1 MAVTEE
7 RVVETQSW
15 AQRLGSSFKGVLA
28 GLALFIAGFPILF
41 YNEGRAVDT
50 AKRLKEGAG
59 AVVDVSAEKVDAENE
74 GKLVHVSG
82 KADTKD
88 VLSDEAFGVSAT
100 ALRLMRTVEIYQTV
114 EHAETK
120 REKRGDKTIEKTTYT
135 YSNEWCDKP
144 VDSSQYHDASKRAA
158 NPPAAM
164 PFSNADRFAA
174 NVTLGAF
181 TLSEAHVKRMG
192 EKKPFAFPVDFKP
205 PASVPGAQYQNGI
218 IYVPYNAAPAAAPVP
233 APASTASGVSPLL
246 AAAQAATNV
255 ATAVAN
261 AAATALVGGHSVAMA
276 PVPGDVRVTFKVV
289 LPHDVTVV
297 ERQDGNTL
305 SPWAASDGET
315 LSFVRDGRVPAAK
328 IFADA
333 QSMNSKLTWLLR
345 LVGLLV
351 MYFGLKAVLGPI
363 DTLVDVIPILNGIV
377 AAGTSL
383 VAGLVSG
390 ACALIT
396 IGIAWIYYRPLI
408 GIPLVVGGV
417 ALFVMAYL
425 KKKKAAAGVVP
436 AARATM

>member
-7 RVVETQSW
+7 RIVENQSW
-15 AQRLGSSFKGVLA
+15 VQRLGSSFKGVLV

-41 YNEGRAVDT
+41 WNEGRAVDT

-59 AVVDVSAEKVDAENE
+59 AVVDVPADKVDAANE
-74 GKLVHVSG
+74 GKLVHVTG

-164 PFSNADRFAA
+164 PYSDVDKVAP

-181 TLSEAHVKRMG
+181 KLSDAHVKRIG
-192 EKKPFAFPVDFKP
+192 GKVQFQFPADFKVP
-205 PASVPGAQYQNGI
+205 ATLPGGQFQNGVFYVPFSGASASVTT
-218 IYVPYNAAPAAAPVP
+218 PAAG
-233 APASTASGVSPLL
+233 TASSGSPLL
-246 AAAQAATNV
+246 AAAQAV
-255 ATAVAN
+255 TAVVTN
-261 AAATALVGGHSVAMA
+261 AVSAAVGRSVAVS
-276 PVPGDVRVTFKVV
+276 PVPGDVRVMFSVV
-289 LPHDVTVV
+289 MPHDVTVV
-297 ERQDGNTL
+297 EQQTNGTL
-305 SPWAASDGET
+305 APWAASDGET
-315 LSFVRDGRVPAAK
+315 LSFVRDGIVPAAK

-333 QSMNSKLTWLLR
+333 RSSNSTITWLLR

-351 MYFGLKAVLGPI
+351 MYFGLKKVLGPL
-363 DTLVDVIPILNGIV
+363 DTLVDAIPILNGIV
-377 AAGTSL
+377 AMGTSL
-383 VAGLVSG
+383 AAGLVAG
-390 ACALIT
+390 ACALLT
-396 IGIAWIYYRPLI
+396 IGVAWVFYRPWL
-408 GIPLVVGGV
+408 GIPLIAVGVGV
-417 ALFVMAYL
+417 LVMVFM
-425 KKKKAAAGVVP
+425 KKRNATAA
-436 AARATM
+436 TK

>member
-7 RVVETQSW
+7 RVVENPSW
-15 AQRLGSSFKGVLA
+15 VQRLGSSFKGVLI
-28 GLALFIAGFPILF
+28 GFALFIAGFPILF
-41 YNEGRAVDT
+41 LNEGRAVDT

-59 AVVDVSAEKVDAENE
+59 AVVDVPADKIDAENE

-82 KADTKD
+82 KADTQD
-88 VLSDEAFGVSAT
+88 VLSDDVFGVSVT
-100 ALRLMRTVEIYQTV
+100 ALRLLRTVEVYQTV
-114 EHAETK
+114 EHSETT
-120 REKRGDKTIEKTTYT
+120 REKRGDKTVEETTYT
-135 YSNEWCDKP
+135 YSNEWCTKP
-144 VDSSQYHDASKRAA
+144 VDSSQYHEAAKRTA

-164 PFSNADRFAA
+164 PYGDVDKIAQ

-181 TLSEAHVKRMG
+181 KLSDTHVKRMG
-192 EKKPFAFPVDFKP
+192 EKKPFAFPADFKA

-218 IYVPYNAAPAAAPVP
+218 IYVPYNAAAA
-233 APASTASGVSPLL
+233 
-246 AAAQAATNV
+246 AAAQAPTNV

-261 AAATALVGGHSVAMA
+261 AAASAIVGGHSVAMA

-333 QSMNSKLTWLLR
+333 QSMNSKITWLLR

-351 MYFGLKAVLGPI
+351 MYFGLKKVLGPI
-363 DTLVDVIPILNGIV
+363 DTLVDAIPILNGIV
-377 AAGTSL
+377 AMGTSL
-383 VAGLVSG
+383 AAGLVSA
-390 ACALIT
+390 ACALLT
-396 IGIAWIYYRPLI
+396 IGVAWVFYRPWLC
-408 GIPLVVGGV
+408 IPLIAVGVG
-417 ALFVMAYL
+417 LIVMVFM
-425 KKKKAAAGVVP
+425 KKRKSAAAT
-436 AARATM
+436 A

>member
-7 RVVETQSW
+7 RVVETPSW
-15 AQRLGSSFKGVLA
+15 VQRLGSSFKGVLV
-28 GLALFIAGFPILF
+28 GLVLFIAGFPILF
-41 YNEGRAVDT
+41 LNEGRAVDT

-59 AVVDVSAEKVDAENE
+59 AVVDVPADKIDAANE

-88 VLSDEAFGVSAT
+88 LLSDEAFGVSAT
-100 ALRLMRTVEIYQTV
+100 ALRLLRTVEVYQTV
-114 EHAETK
+114 EHSETK
-120 REKRGDKTIEKTTYT
+120 TEKRGDKTVEKTTYT
-135 YSNEWCDKP
+135 YSNEWCSKP
-144 VDSSQYHDASKRAA
+144 VDSSQFHDASKRAA

-164 PFSNADRFAA
+164 PYSNEDRFAA

-192 EKKPFAFPVDFKP
+192 EKKPFAFAVDFKP

-218 IYVPYNAAPAAAPVP
+218 IYVPYNAAPAAAPT
-233 APASTASGVSPLL
+233 PASTSTSTVSPLL

-261 AAATALVGGHSVAMA
+261 AAASAIVGGHSVAMA

-305 SPWAASDGET
+305 SPWPASDGET

-333 QSMNSKLTWLLR
+333 QSMNSMITWLLR

-351 MYFGLKAVLGPI
+351 MYFGIKKVLGPI
-363 DTLVDVIPILNGIV
+363 DSLVDVIPILNGIV
-377 AAGTSL
+377 AMGTSL
-383 VAGLVSG
+383 AAGLVAG
-390 ACALIT
+390 ACALLT
-396 IGIAWIYYRPLI
+396 IGVAWVFYRPWL
-408 GIPLVVGGV
+408 GIPLIVVGVG
-417 ALFVMAYL
+417 LLVMVFM
-425 KKKKAAAGVVP
+425 KKKKAAA
-436 AARATM
+436 TTT

>member
-7 RVVETQSW
+7 RVVENPSW
-15 AQRLGSSFKGVLA
+15 VQRLGSSFKGVLV

-41 YNEGRAVDT
+41 FNEGRAVDT

-59 AVVDVSAEKVDAENE
+59 AVVDVPADNVDAANE
-74 GKLVHVSG
+74 GKLVHVTG

-114 EHAETK
+114 EHSETK
-120 REKRGDKTIEKTTYT
+120 RIKEGDKTREVTTYT

-164 PFSNADRFAA
+164 PYSNEDRFAA

-192 EKKPFAFPVDFKP
+192 EKKPFPFAVDFKP

-218 IYVPYNAAPAAAPVP
+218 IYVPYNAAPAAAPT
-233 APASTASGVSPLL
+233 PASTSTSSVSPLL
-246 AAAQAATNV
+246 AAAQAAQAATNV

-261 AAATALVGGHSVAMA
+261 AATSALVGGHSVAMA

-305 SPWAASDGET
+305 SPWPASDGET

-333 QSMNSKLTWLLR
+333 QSMNSKITWLLR

-351 MYFGLKAVLGPI
+351 MYFGLKRVLGPI
-363 DTLVDVIPILNGIV
+363 DSLVDVIPILNGIV
-377 AAGTSL
+377 AMGTSL
-383 VAGLVSG
+383 AAGLVAG
-390 ACALIT
+390 ACALLT
-396 IGIAWIYYRPLI
+396 IGVAWVFYRPWL
-408 GIPLVVGGV
+408 GIPLIAVGVG
-417 ALFVMAYL
+417 LLVMVFM
-425 KKKKAAAGVVP
+425 KKKKAAA
-436 AARATM
+436 ATT

>member
-7 RVVETQSW
+7 RVVENPSW
-15 AQRLGSSFKGVLA
+15 VQRLGSSFKGVLV

-41 YNEGRAVDT
+41 FNEGRAVDT

-59 AVVDVSAEKVDAENE
+59 AVVDVPADKIDAANE
-74 GKLVHVSG
+74 GQLVHVSG
-82 KADTKD
+82 KADTQD
-88 VLSDEAFGVSAT
+88 VLSDDVFGVSAT
-100 ALRLMRTVEIYQTV
+100 ALRLLRTVEVYQTV
-114 EHAETK
+114 EHSETK
-120 REKRGDKTIEKTTYT
+120 HIKEGNKTREVTTYT
-135 YSNEWCDKP
+135 YSNEWCTKP
-144 VDSSQYHDASKRAA
+144 VDSSQYHEAAKRTA

-164 PFSNADRFAA
+164 PYGDVDKIAQ

-192 EKKPFAFPVDFKP
+192 EKKPFAFPADFKA

-218 IYVPYNAAPAAAPVP
+218 IYVPYNAAAAAVAPAATNV
-233 APASTASGVSPLL
+233 
-246 AAAQAATNV
+246 AAAATNV

-261 AAATALVGGHSVAMA
+261 AAASAIVGGHSVAMA

-305 SPWAASDGET
+305 SPWPASDGET

-333 QSMNSKLTWLLR
+333 QSMNSKITWLLR

-351 MYFGLKAVLGPI
+351 MYFGLKRVLGPI
-363 DTLVDVIPILNGIV
+363 DSLVDVIPILNGIV
-377 AAGTSL
+377 AMGTSL
-383 VAGLVSG
+383 AAGLVAG
-390 ACALIT
+390 ACALLT
-396 IGIAWIYYRPLI
+396 IGVAWVFYRPWL
-408 GIPLVVGGV
+408 GIPLIAVGVGLLV
-417 ALFVMAYL
+417 KVFM
-425 KKKKAAAGVVP
+425 KKKKAAA
-436 AARATM
+436 ATT

>member
-7 RVVETQSW
+7 RVVENPSW
-15 AQRLGSSFKGVLA
+15 VQRLGSSFKGVLI
-28 GLALFIAGFPILF
+28 GFALFIAGFPILF
-41 YNEGRAVDT
+41 LNEGRAVDT

-59 AVVDVSAEKVDAENE
+59 AVVDVPADKIDAENE

-82 KADTKD
+82 KADTQD
-88 VLSDEAFGVSAT
+88 VLSDDVFGVSVT
-100 ALRLMRTVEIYQTV
+100 TLRLLRTVEVYQTV
-114 EHAETK
+114 EHSETT
-120 REKRGDKTIEKTTYT
+120 REKRGDKTVEKTTYT
-135 YSNEWCDKP
+135 YSNEWCTKP
-144 VDSSQYHDASKRAA
+144 IDSSQYHDAAKRAA

-164 PFSNADRFAA
+164 PYGDVDKIAQ

-181 TLSEAHVKRMG
+181 KLSDTHVKRMG
-192 EKKPFAFPVDFKP
+192 EKKPFAFPADFKA

-218 IYVPYNAAPAAAPVP
+218 IYVPYNAAAA
-233 APASTASGVSPLL
+233 
-246 AAAQAATNV
+246 AAAQAPTNV

-261 AAATALVGGHSVAMA
+261 AAASAIVGGHSVAMA

-333 QSMNSKLTWLLR
+333 QSMNSKITWLLR

-351 MYFGLKAVLGPI
+351 MYFGLKKVLGPI
-363 DTLVDVIPILNGIV
+363 DTLVDAIPILNGIV
-377 AAGTSL
+377 AMGTSL
-383 VAGLVSG
+383 AAGLVSA
-390 ACALIT
+390 ACALLT
-396 IGIAWIYYRPLI
+396 IGVAWVFYRPWL
-408 GIPLVVGGV
+408 GIPLIAVGVG
-417 ALFVMAYL
+417 LIVMVFM
-425 KKKKAAAGVVP
+425 KKRKSAAAT
-436 AARATM
+436 A

>member
-7 RVVETQSW
+7 RIVDNPSW
-15 AQRLGSSFKGVLA
+15 VQRLGSSFKGVLA

-41 YNEGRAVDT
+41 LNEGRAVDT

-59 AVVDVSAEKVDAENE
+59 AVVDVAADKVDPANE

-82 KADTKD
+82 LAETKD
-88 VLSDEAFGVSAT
+88 VLSDEAFGVSNV
-100 ALRLMRTVEIYQTV
+100 ALRLMRTVEVYQTV
-114 EHAETK
+114 EHSETT
-120 REKRGDKTIEKTTYT
+120 REKRGDKTVEKTTYS
-135 YSNEWCDKP
+135 YSNEWRSSP
-144 VDSSQYHDASKRAA
+144 VNSAEFHDASKRSA

-164 PFSNADRFAA
+164 PFSNEDRIAA
-174 NVTLGAF
+174 NVNLGAF
-181 TLSEAHVKRMG
+181 TLSEKHVKRMG
-192 EKKPFAFPVDFKP
+192 EKKPFAFPTDFKV
-205 PASVPGAQYQNGI
+205 PATVPGGQYQNGV
-218 IYVPYNAAPAAAPVP
+218 IYVPFNAAPAAAPSP
-233 APASTASGVSPLL
+233 GSASTGFSPLL

-255 ATAVAN
+255 SAAVAN
-261 AAATALVGGHSVAMA
+261 AAATAITGGRAVAVA
-276 PVPGDVRVTFKVV
+276 PVPGDVRVTFSVV

-351 MYFGLKAVLGPI
+351 MYFGLKKFLGPI

-377 AAGTSL
+377 AMGTSL
-383 VAGLVSG
+383 AAGLVAG
-390 ACALIT
+390 ACALLT
-396 IGIAWIYYRPLI
+396 IGVAWIYYRPLI
-408 GIPLVVGGV
+408 GIPLVVAGL
-417 ALFVMAYL
+417 ALLVMVFL
-425 KKKKAAAGVVP
+425 KKKKTAAAVS
-436 AARATM
+436 

>member
-7 RVVETQSW
+7 RIVDNPSW
-15 AQRLGSSFKGVLA
+15 AQRLGSSFKGVLV

-41 YNEGRAVDT
+41 LNEGRAVDT

-59 AVVDVSAEKVDAENE
+59 AVVDVPADKIDAANE

-82 KADTKD
+82 KADTQD
-88 VLSDEAFGVSAT
+88 VLSDDVFGVSAT
-100 ALRLMRTVEIYQTV
+100 ALRLKRTVEVYQTV
-114 EHAETK
+114 EHSETK
-120 REKRGDKTIEKTTYT
+120 REKRGDKTVEKTTYT
-135 YSNEWCDKP
+135 YSNEWCTKP
-144 VDSSQYHDASKRAA
+144 VDSSQYHEAAKRTA

-164 PFSNADRFAA
+164 PYGDVDKIAQ

-192 EKKPFAFPVDFKP
+192 EKKPFAFPADFKA

-218 IYVPYNAAPAAAPVP
+218 IYVPYNAAAAAVAPAATNV
-233 APASTASGVSPLL
+233 
-246 AAAQAATNV
+246 AAAATNV

-261 AAATALVGGHSVAMA
+261 AAASAIVGGHSVAMA
-276 PVPGDVRVTFKVV
+276 PEPGDVRVTFKVV

-305 SPWAASDGET
+305 SPWPASDGET

-333 QSMNSKLTWLLR
+333 QSMNSKITWLLR

-351 MYFGLKAVLGPI
+351 MYFGLKKVLGPI
-363 DTLVDVIPILNGIV
+363 DTLVDAIPILNGIV
-377 AAGTSL
+377 AMGTSL
-383 VAGLVSG
+383 AAGLVSA
-390 ACALIT
+390 ACALLT
-396 IGIAWIYYRPLI
+396 IGVAWVFYRPWL
-408 GIPLVVGGV
+408 GIPLIAVGVGLIV
-417 ALFVMAYL
+417 LVFM
-425 KKKKAAAGVVP
+425 KKKKSAAAT
-436 AARATM
+436 A

>member
-7 RVVETQSW
+7 RVVENPSW
-15 AQRLGSSFKGVLA
+15 IQRLGSSFKGVLV

-41 YNEGRAVDT
+41 FNEGRAVDT

-59 AVVDVSAEKVDAENE
+59 AVVDVPADKIDAENE

-82 KADTKD
+82 KADTQD
-88 VLSDEAFGVSAT
+88 VLSDDVFGVSAT
-100 ALRLMRTVEIYQTV
+100 ALRLLRTVEVYQTV
-114 EHAETK
+114 EHSETK
-120 REKRGDKTIEKTTYT
+120 HIKEGNKTREVTTYT
-135 YSNEWCDKP
+135 YSNEWCTKP
-144 VDSSQYHDASKRAA
+144 VDSSQYHEAAKRTA

-164 PFSNADRFAA
+164 PYGDVDKIAQ

-192 EKKPFAFPVDFKP
+192 EKKPFAFPADFKA

-218 IYVPYNAAPAAAPVP
+218 IYVPYNAAAAAVAPAATNV
-233 APASTASGVSPLL
+233 
-246 AAAQAATNV
+246 AAAATNV

-261 AAATALVGGHSVAMA
+261 AAASAIVGGHSVAMA
-276 PVPGDVRVTFKVV
+276 PEPGDVRVTFRVV

-305 SPWAASDGET
+305 SPWPASDGET

-333 QSMNSKLTWLLR
+333 QSMNSKITWLLR

-351 MYFGLKAVLGPI
+351 MYFGLKKVLGPI
-363 DTLVDVIPILNGIV
+363 DTLVDAIPILNGIV
-377 AAGTSL
+377 AMGTSL
-383 VAGLVSG
+383 AAGLVSA
-390 ACALIT
+390 ACALLT
-396 IGIAWIYYRPLI
+396 IGVAWVFYRPWL
-408 GIPLVVGGV
+408 GIPLIAVGVGLIV
-417 ALFVMAYL
+417 LVFM
-425 KKKKAAAGVVP
+425 KKKKSAAAT
-436 AARATM
+436 A